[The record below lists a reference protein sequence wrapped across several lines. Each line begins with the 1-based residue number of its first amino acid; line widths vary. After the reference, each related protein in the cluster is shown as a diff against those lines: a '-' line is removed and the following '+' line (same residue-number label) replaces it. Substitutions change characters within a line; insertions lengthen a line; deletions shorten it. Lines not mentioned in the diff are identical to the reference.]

1 MTTFNDYLNAGLRA
15 FEQWRP
21 RLEERLTRKGP
32 PPHGIG
38 ASQGDLE
45 GQPSNGAEAILNPS
59 SRVHAEP
66 INLPMS
72 VDQVLSKSGKLPLNS
87 LVLGI
92 CDDGLPFLLDLTNP
106 APGALLVCGDAG
118 TGKTKLV
125 NSILDS
131 ASRLNTPAQL
141 ELSIIAV
148 NIDEYM
154 HLSHFEHCQEIF
166 NADEAVTGELIG
178 ELVDIAEQRRRQ
190 HPENPAILLVIDDLA
205 ECLEH
210 LDQEAFS
217 KLYWL
222 IRHGPR
228 SRVWTIATL
237 PAERARQIE
246 PRFLSAFR
254 TRLCGRMADSR
265 LAATLSGDAN
275 FQTRRLEE
283 GQFYIPYG
291 GEWLRLWACVAE
303 EDRQMEDGGAE

>member
-21 RLEERLTRKGP
+21 RLEERLARKGLSP
-32 PPHGIG
+32 PG
-38 ASQGDLE
+38 
-45 GQPSNGAEAILNPS
+45 NGAAQGGLDGQLPNEAGAVVNLS
-59 SRVHAEP
+59 SRIEVEA
-66 INLPMS
+66 INLPLS

-106 APGALLVCGDAG
+106 APGALLVCGDAR

-154 HLSHFEHCQEIF
+154 HLSHLEHCQEIF

-178 ELVDIAEQRRRQ
+178 ELADIAEQRRRQ
-190 HPENPAILLVIDDLA
+190 HPKDPAILLVIDDLA

-217 KLYWL
+217 ELYWL

-237 PAERARQIE
+237 PTERARQIE

-254 TRLCGRMADSR
+254 TRLCGRMTDAR

-275 FQTRRLEE
+275 LQTRRLKR

-291 GEWLRLWACVAE
+291 GEWLRLWACVSE